1 MDKRF
6 YDMTE
11 EELTAEIKRR
21 VRLMTDEQ
29 RLELLEFIKTI
40 AEKKEAND

>member
-29 RLELLEFIKTI
+29 RLELLEFIKAI
-40 AEKKEAND
+40 AAKKESND